1 MYVVTA
7 STAGDTLGAYIATA
21 GTAAFTVSWT
31 CIPAV
36 ASGDEVFTPVTAVT
50 VSTPGR
56 PLKSFD
62 ISYVDQGGVK
72 ICLGRNCRLT
82 PPRYFLADR
91 SNGAIDVIDPVSN
104 TALSPLVPQLAFAG
118 AVTAP
123 TNSAGPNGVILIT
136 GKVTNP
142 TPPNCTIGCQ
152 RGGINFQQSMQNFV
166 WATDS
171 PSPSYLHST
180 LKVMDLDTGLTAAV
194 LVTGACPN
202 NAYPCRSDN
211 PNFVPQG
218 VRRTDELCFNPDP
231 KNPYVVA
238 ANDDP
243 LDNFLTIWRWDN
255 LWLVGK
261 ISLAGGDPNASK
273 FTAAPANGIEQCKF
287 NPRNNTFYLAIP
299 ATGPASNVAPN
310 IGDGYVLQISQPVMS
325 SPTHVTTPAKV
336 LNAFHIIPT
345 GGGVGDTGCGLAGS
359 GGGPAGLSIG
369 PNSDT
374 NTPPNGN
381 IVLGCGKLGTGSL
394 VIDDSGNT
402 VAEIATTVGNTN
414 GTDETWYDPAGN
426 HFFLAGSGTGP
437 GSGYLFIEDAGGI
450 PPAGGQ
456 DNDDPPG
463 SLPAPDATVFTGT
476 GSHSVAV
483 YSGTCKSPIRASR
496 VYVPIRSSLTT
507 PNNIPAPP
515 AMGICGKYVP
525 PGNDITGTNDALGCV
540 AVYTAPLSC
549 GP

>member
-7 STAGDTLGAYIATA
+7 LTAGDTLGAFYNNSSGAY
-21 GTAAFTVSWT
+21 TVSWT

-36 ASGDEVFTPVTAVT
+36 ASGDEVFTPLTAVT

-136 GKVTNP
+136 GKVANP
-142 TPPNCTIGCQ
+142 HPPGCTIGCGP
-152 RGGINFQQSMQNFV
+152 GGINFQQSMQNFV

-180 LKVMDLDTGLTAAV
+180 VKVMDLDTGLTAAV
-194 LVTGACPN
+194 LVTGACGN
-202 NAYPCRSDN
+202 NAYPCSTN
-211 PNFVPQG
+211 SAGFVPQG

-243 LDNFLTIWRWDN
+243 LDNFLSIWRWDN
-255 LWLVGK
+255 FMLVGK
-261 ISLAGGDPNASK
+261 ISLQGAVVGPPAIPADPNAGP
-273 FTAAPANGIEQCKF
+273 FNAVAPANGIEQCKF
-287 NPRNNTFYLAIP
+287 NPRNGYFYLAIP

-310 IGDGYVLQISQPVMS
+310 IGDGYVLKISQPVMS

-336 LNAFHIIPT
+336 VNAYHIDPT
-345 GGGVGDTGCGLAGS
+345 TTGCGFAGS

-394 VIDDSGNT
+394 IINDSGGT
-402 VAEIATTVGNTN
+402 VAQIATTVGQTN

-437 GSGYLFIEDAGGI
+437 GPGYLFIEDAGGI

-456 DNDDPPG
+456 EDGDAG
-463 SLPAPDATVFTGT
+463 VIGADATVFTGT

-483 YSGTCKSPIRASR
+483 YAGSCSPVRASR
-496 VYVPIRSSLTT
+496 VYVPIRSNLTI
-507 PNNIPAPP
+507 PNNNPKICSTNVPG
-515 AMGICGKYVP
+515 GIG
-525 PGNDITGTNDALGCV
+525 DDSLGCV
-540 AVYTAPLSC
+540 AVYAAPPSC
-549 GP
+549 P